1 MTTMT
6 LRGID
11 ETIASALKEK
21 ARLEETSVNAVMLR
35 LLKESLGIEKKK
47 RTAVHSDLDH
57 LAGTWSAQESDDFL
71 RAIAVFEKVDE
82 DMWK

>member
-11 ETIASALKEK
+11 DSVARTLKER
-21 ARLEETSVNAVMLR
+21 ARQEETSVNAITLKI
-35 LLKESLGIEKKK
+35 LKEALGLEKRK
-47 RTAVHSDLDH
+47 RTATYHDLDQ
-57 LAGTWSAQESDDFL
+57 LAGTWSPQEYDDFI
-71 RAIAVFEKVDE
+71 AATAVFEKVDE